1 MTDQEPKEIAK
12 DSGSKI
18 EQTVSVNNTSTIK
31 KKKKTTKKKLKGKKK
46 KPVSSASAKSVE
58 TMFRNAYRAQLD
70 MISLAAMKA
79 NIMISLNGVIV
90 SILMVT
96 GGFIY
101 ANTPEL
107 LLPAILFLITSA
119 ISIYFALS
127 AASPSPAPAHT
138 RVFCCFRDVLK
149 RKASLRD
156 FKDYVKV
163 PEKRFNKDTSNIL
176 IFDDFA
182 SLPKEKYIQYMA
194 ELIDNP
200 DKVYEK
206 MSDQLYWLG
215 IMADKKF
222 TNLRYSYTVFRW
234 GLILS
239 ILVFVGI
246 KSVQHFYPHGHE
258 QLAKTASANTSI
270 LKFDKIYE
278 PSGVEQ
284 LADGR
289 LVIIEDEPEHPIHIL
304 DVNKNAKMVE
314 NETLNVLLRIA
325 FNRKLDDLEA
335 LTTGPDGYLYAAT
348 SHKRNKKGKR
358 KADRELLIRFKVE
371 GNKIIDTGVVTN
383 LYQAIK
389 ASGVLGM
396 VDKQGKGGLYNL
408 DIEALS
414 FDRKNRLMICLRN
427 PQIGGKSVILLLK
440 NPTAVFNNKEKP
452 IIAKKPILL
461 DLQGGGFR
469 AISYDKKL
477 KGYLLTN
484 EIYISDS
491 NNIKYSQISFW
502 DGNTH
507 HKPQAIKLPD
517 LVNTN
522 NVEGIAPV
530 IINGD
535 PRVILV
541 SDNGDIKH
549 NRPANY
555 LFLEYHQLIGKE

>member
-1 MTDQEPKEIAK
+1 MTAKNSEELSIDVNSNDVNSNIEKLVSEEKKKPKK
-12 DSGSKI
+12 K
-18 EQTVSVNNTSTIK
+18 T
-31 KKKKTTKKKLKGKKK
+31 KKKKTG
-46 KPVSSASAKSVE
+46 SSASAKSVE

-70 MISLAAMKA
+70 MISLAATKA

-107 LLPAILFLITSA
+107 LLPAIMFLVTSA

-149 RKASLRD
+149 GKASLRD
-156 FKDYVKV
+156 FKDYMKI

-239 ILVFVGI
+239 ILVFVSI
-246 KSVQHFYPHGHE
+246 KSVQHFYPHDHKSSNNKGVV
-258 QLAKTASANTSI
+258 ANSSI
-270 LKFDKIYE
+270 LKFNKIYE
-278 PSGVEQ
+278 PSGVQQ

-289 LVIIEDEPEHPIHIL
+289 LVVIEDEPERPIHIL
-304 DVNKNAKMVE
+304 DVKNNAKMLE
-314 NETLNVLLRIA
+314 NETLNVFLRIA
-325 FNRKLDDLEA
+325 FGRKLDDLEA
-335 LTTGPDGYLYAAT
+335 LTTGPDGYLYAST

-358 KADRELLIRFKVE
+358 KADRELLIRFKIE
-371 GNKIIDTGVVTN
+371 GNKVIDTGIVTN
-383 LYQAIK
+383 LYQAIE
-389 ASGVLGM
+389 ASGVLGI
-396 VDKQGKGGLYNL
+396 VNKQGKGGLYNL
-408 DIEALS
+408 DIEALG
-414 FDRKNRLMICLRN
+414 FNHKNQLMICLRN
-427 PQIGGKSVILLLK
+427 PIIDGKSVILLLT
-440 NPTAVFNNKEKP
+440 NPSRIFSKKEKP
-452 IIAKKPILL
+452 VIAKTPILL
-461 DLQGGGFR
+461 DLQGGGIR
-469 AISYDKKL
+469 GMSYDEKL
-477 KGYLLTN
+477 KGYLLSN

-491 NNIKYSQISFW
+491 NNVKHSQISFW
-502 DGNTH
+502 NGDPNHT
-507 HKPQAIKLPD
+507 PEPIKLPG
-517 LVNTN
+517 LVNLN

-530 IINGD
+530 TINNQA
-535 PRVILV
+535 RIMLV
-541 SDNGDIKH
+541 SDNGDRRR
-549 NRPANY
+549 NRAANY
-555 LFLEYHQLIGKE
+555 LFLEYHQLTGN